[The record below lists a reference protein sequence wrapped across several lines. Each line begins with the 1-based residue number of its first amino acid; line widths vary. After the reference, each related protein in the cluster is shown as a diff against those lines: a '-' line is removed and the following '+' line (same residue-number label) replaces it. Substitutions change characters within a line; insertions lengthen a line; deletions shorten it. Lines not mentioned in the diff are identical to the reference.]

1 MIRYLLATTLL
12 VVPCA
17 NAIAQAFAMD
27 AFLWKHRPLI
37 IFAPAADAPGPK
49 SLRAAAGQAIADFQG
64 RDMVLIEVY
73 EDDTAALDGRALPAG
88 TAADL
93 RQRYGVSEE
102 ETTMILVGKDGGD
115 KLRTSEIVDLEQI
128 FSLIDTMPMRRQEMR
143 QRP

>member
-1 MIRYLLATTLL
+1 
-12 VVPCA
+12 
-17 NAIAQAFAMD
+17 
-27 AFLWKHRPLI
+27 
-37 IFAPAADAPGPK
+37 
-49 SLRAAAGQAIADFQG
+49 
-64 RDMVLIEVY
+64 MVLIEVY